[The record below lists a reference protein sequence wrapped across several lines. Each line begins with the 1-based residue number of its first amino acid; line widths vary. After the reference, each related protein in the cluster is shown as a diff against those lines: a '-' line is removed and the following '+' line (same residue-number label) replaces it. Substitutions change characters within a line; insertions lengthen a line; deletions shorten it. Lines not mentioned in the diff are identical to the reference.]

1 MQPPMGAVTSPCE
14 QQCMLFLIEYESSI
28 LLTIEL
34 ARLKNNDD
42 VTLGYHDVI
51 DCLFQETRRKT

>member
-1 MQPPMGAVTSPCE
+1 
-14 QQCMLFLIEYESSI
+14 MLFLIEYESSI

-42 VTLGYHDVI
+42 VTAGYHDVI
-51 DCLFQETRRKT
+51 TCLFQETSRKS